1 MEPSFVGMFIGWFF
15 QKFMFFFVHQK
26 YSKEARSPKPKVS
39 NRGLF
44 VFNLLKKTTGPINII
59 GTKLGRNGHWLVL

>member
-15 QKFMFFFVHQK
+15 QKFMVFFVHQK
-26 YSKEARSPKPKVS
+26 HSKEARSPKPKVS
-39 NRGLF
+39 NRGLS

>member
-1 MEPSFVGMFIGWFF
+1 LDGSFKSLWV
-15 QKFMFFFVHQK
+15 FFVHQK

-39 NRGLF
+39 NRGLS